1 MKNLIDKIMQHK
13 MKILGL
19 IIIILWLSFFSGN
32 NDDGTLEVSVQK
44 VSRKDLASKVVADGV
59 LTPET
64 EVKLSANNTTYIT
77 EIAVKEGDFVKKGDF
92 LMSLDDRQQKA
103 ATEASR
109 ASLEAAEV
117 QLEQRKAQQER
128 QSKLYAQGLISDQ
141 EMETTNSSYASALSA
156 YNGAKSRLIQ
166 DEDALSKLRLIAPQ
180 DGTITFIDGEVG
192 DLAQGGMFNPSVLL
206 KLSDLSKMEVY
217 VNVNEN
223 DIADISIDDLALV
236 EVDAYDDRNF
246 KGRVKEVAYASTVS
260 SGGSQQQVTNFQVKI
275 QMLEVVDGMRPGMS
289 ATVDIITAERL
300 NTLSIP
306 IQSLTSSRSGKKGAN
321 VVFVY
326 NEGFVEERVVNTG
339 IVGDRDYEVISGL
352 NDDEQIV
359 TGSFIAISRELSDG
373 MKVKIRE
380 SKNSYRKRD

>member
-1 MKNLIDKIMQHK
+1 MKNLIDKIIQHK

-19 IIIILWLSFFSGN
+19 IIIILGLSFFSGN

-109 ASLEAAEV
+109 ASLEAAKV

-156 YNGAKSRLIQ
+156 YNGAQSRLIQ

-306 IQSLTSSRSGKKGAN
+306 IQSLTSSRSGKKGTN

-326 NEGFVEERVVNTG
+326 NEGLVEERVVNTG